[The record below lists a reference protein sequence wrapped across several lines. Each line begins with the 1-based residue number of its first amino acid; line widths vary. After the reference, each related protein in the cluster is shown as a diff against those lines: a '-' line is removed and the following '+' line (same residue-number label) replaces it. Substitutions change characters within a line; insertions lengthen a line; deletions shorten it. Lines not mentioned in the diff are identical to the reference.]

1 MQSLPTV
8 ICAARQRQDPRNPLN
23 TNAFVELVAD
33 QRADPPRFVTKPSS
47 LAKMWSSM

>member
-8 ICAARQRQDPRNPLN
+8 LSVAKQRQDPRNSLN
-23 TNAFVELVAD
+23 TNAFIELVAD
-33 QRADPPRFVTKPSS
+33 QRAAPPRFVTKPSS